1 MSNVRVA
8 VVGVGY
14 WGPNLVR
21 TMFNNVTADL
31 VAVCDSNASRLERIT
46 NQYPGVE
53 GIADIETLLNRS
65 DIDAVVIALPASLH
79 HEVCLK
85 FLRAGKHC
93 FVEKPLALTT
103 RECQDLIDAAEQSN
117 VTLMVGHT
125 FEYNAAVRAVKALI
139 DDGSVG
145 DVYQIISQR
154 LNLGQVRSDVNALWN
169 LSPHDISIALYWLG
183 GQEPKYV
190 RAEGFCHL
198 RPGSEIYDSGSI
210 TMEMESGTV
219 VNIMASWLSPE
230 KIRKISVIGS
240 NKMVVYDDVNVEAK
254 IQIFD
259 KGIDLQAEG
268 EEKSRDKQWG
278 AHDGFGEFQLRIRS
292 GDLLIPNIKFTEPL
306 VTECSHFLDCVIN
319 GTRPL
324 SDGANGLRV
333 TKVLEASDESIRS
346 GGKRIEMKGFG
357 L

>member
-1 MSNVRVA
+1 MSNPRVA

-21 TMFNNVTADL
+21 TMFNNPSADL
-31 VAVCDSNASRLERIT
+31 IAVCDSDAGRLARVT
-46 NQYPGVE
+46 KQYKGVE
-53 GIADIETLLNRS
+53 GITDLDSLVDRN
-65 DIDAVVIALPASLH
+65 DIDTVVIALPASLH
-79 HEVCLK
+79 HKVALR

-103 RECQDLIDAAEQSN
+103 QECRDLINAAKEADR
-117 VTLMVGHT
+117 VLMVGHT
-125 FEYNAAVRAVKALI
+125 FEYNAAVRMVKELI

-145 DVYQIISQR
+145 NVYQVISQR

-183 GQEPKYV
+183 GQEPRYV
-190 RAEGFCHL
+190 RAEAFCHL
-198 RPGSEIYDSGSI
+198 RPGTEIYDSGAI

-259 KGIDLQAEG
+259 KGVDIEVDG
-268 EEKSRDKQWG
+268 GEKSRDKLWG

-292 GDLLIPNIKFTEPL
+292 GDLRIPNVKFIEPL
-306 VTECSHFLDCVIN
+306 VTECNHFLDCVMN

-324 SDGANGLRV
+324 SDGESGLRV
-333 TKVLEASDESIRS
+333 TKVLEAADHSVRL
-346 GGKRIEMKGFG
+346 GGRRIDMREFG
-357 L
+357 Y